1 MFGLSPFAGEIPR
14 HSATCR
20 VHCQAI
26 PNLFLVIVQKA
37 WEEKI
42 MKLCTFNCFFFY
54 SLGKD
59 QVWKYHPLCYSQDPT
74 DGRRQVVPSTIG
86 ACSCDRYDRDIPVGV
101 IKLKLHRLL
110 TSVC

>member
-37 WEEKI
+37 WEEKN
-42 MKLCTFNCFFFY
+42 MKLCTFNCFFFLFPWEG
-54 SLGKD
+54 SGLE
-59 QVWKYHPLCYSQDPT
+59 VS
-74 DGRRQVVPSTIG
+74 S
-86 ACSCDRYDRDIPVGV
+86 PV
-101 IKLKLHRLL
+101 L
-110 TSVC
+110 